1 METKKLNMFMN
12 ILKFGLV
19 AIGVIACILVVGGPN
34 AEATLE
40 DQEKFRESAS
50 LGVAINYTMLIIIA
64 TMAIVVLFFFVQ
76 LITNTKKTVNSIIG
90 VIVALV
96 IYLIFWAAGTSDT
109 NESLALL
116 EDVQVE
122 QGTIATTTA
131 GLYTAIIGLVIG
143 LLAWILSPLM
153 GRMRK

>member
-1 METKKLNMFMN
+1 MDTKKLNLFMN

-19 AIGVIACILVVGGPN
+19 AVGVIACILVITGPN
-34 AEATLE
+34 MEATLE
-40 DQEKFRESAS
+40 DQEAFREGAS
-50 LGVAINYTMLIIIA
+50 LGLAINYTMLII
-64 TMAIVVLFFFVQ
+64 MASVAVVLFFFVVQ
-76 LITNTKKTVNSIIG
+76 LITNTKRTVMSIIG
-90 VIVALV
+90 ILVALV
-96 IYLIFWAAGTSDT
+96 LYLIFWAMGTSDT

-131 GLYTAIIGLVIG
+131 GLYTALVGLFVG
-143 LLAWILSPLM
+143 LLVWFLSPLM